1 MTLLSVLGVPLL
13 LALGAWQLERGSQ
26 KRSMENEYLA
36 QLTRLPVAISEL
48 DELQH
53 FARVALRGR
62 YDEKVFLV
70 DNQVSDGVVGY
81 WVVQVFDE
89 VGGQRFLT
97 NRGFIAALD
106 RRDRLPLIRTS
117 PQTVKV
123 VGVVWPFMGLLPE
136 WGQSEWATGWP
147 KRVQSLDIARMAA
160 LVGAVPIEVR
170 LEAGQPGVEAPA
182 PFVVGLNDDKHMGYA
197 ATWFGLAVVLA
208 VGFVAVGLTSA
219 RSRND

>member
-13 LALGAWQLERGSQ
+13 VALGAWQLERGSQ

-36 QLTRLPVAISEL
+36 QITRLPVVISEL
-48 DELQH
+48 DESQR

-89 VGGQRFLT
+89 VGGLRLLV
-97 NRGFIAALD
+97 NRGFIAATD
-106 RRDRLPLIRTS
+106 RRDRLPLIQA
-117 PQTVKV
+117 PAQTVNV

-136 WGQSEWATGWP
+136 WGQAEWATGWP
-147 KRVQSLDIARMAA
+147 KRVQRLDVARMAV
-160 LVGAVPIEVR
+160 LVDAEPIEVR
-170 LEAGQPGVEAPA
+170 LEAAQPGVETPA
-182 PFVVGLNDDKHMGYA
+182 PFVVGLSDDKHMGYA

-208 VGFVAVGLTSA
+208 VGFVAVGLTPS